1 MNPAE
6 NIFWNNDNIIDYFA
20 EKPADPAIESRL
32 DIFDRG
38 IDTSSIKALDLGCGG
53 GRHSELLA
61 SRGYNLVAADR
72 NDSMISYTQRRLG
85 RLGLDAS
92 YLQLSIE
99 NLALKAES
107 MDVVIATGVLH
118 QAKSIENYEMAISE
132 VSRVMKKG
140 GLLSMNIFTNYA
152 WDESY
157 RVPNDDEP
165 WTVKTMEGLEMT
177 LLSSAMF
184 YNIADSHGLK
194 KEDEI
199 THDIK
204 NENTGKRSVLKA
216 HLIKN

>member
-6 NIFWNNDNIIDYFA
+6 NFFWNNDNIIDYFA

-32 DIFDRG
+32 DIFDRC

-61 SRGYNLVAADR
+61 SRGYNLVAVDR

-92 YLQLSIE
+92 YFQLSIE

-184 YNIADSHGLK
+184 YNIADSYGLK

-199 THDIK
+199 SHDIK